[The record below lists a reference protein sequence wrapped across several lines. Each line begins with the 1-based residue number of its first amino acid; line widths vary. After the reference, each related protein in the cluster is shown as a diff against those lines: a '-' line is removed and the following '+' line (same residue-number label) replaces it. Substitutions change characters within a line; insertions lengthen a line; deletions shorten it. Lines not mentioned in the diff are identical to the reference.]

1 MCALRS
7 SVLIAV
13 TTLLTGLSI
22 HTQADWYASFSTEY
36 QPEAQSGHYAYKPL
50 LQYTEGNFGTYLEY
64 VYVPRNGL
72 DNGKNLTWQVEYKWK
87 LSENSSLKL
96 VHEFDRT
103 IDTNTESAE
112 LTPKFYT
119 SFDNGLKAGFELEID
134 YYLDGDFDI
143 YEIEIEPT
151 LKWSRSLGEGKLNL
165 ELEAPTMRLYSN
177 DDSIKDF
184 EFEEVL
190 PIIGYDHPLSK
201 NLTLHTLLELPYDL
215 QEDDFDTIITIGL
228 GVTF

>member
-1 MCALRS
+1 MLARTPFS
-7 SVLIAV
+7 LIAF
-13 TTLLTGLSI
+13 TTLLTFCSFN
-22 HTQADWYASFSTEY
+22 TQADWYASFSTEY
-36 QPEAQSGHYAYKPL
+36 QPEAQNGHYAYKPF
-50 LQYTEGNFGTYLEY
+50 LQYKEGNFGTYLEY
-64 VYVPRNGL
+64 IYVPRNGIE
-72 DNGKNLTWQVEYKWK
+72 NGQNLTWQIEYTWQ
-87 LSENSSLKL
+87 LNENSIFKL
-96 VHEFDRT
+96 VHEFDRA
-103 IDTNTESAE
+103 IDSDTNSAE
-112 LTPKFYT
+112 LTPMYYKTFG
-119 SFDNGLKAGFELEID
+119 NGLKAGFELEID

-151 LKWSRSLGEGKLNL
+151 LKWSQSLGEGKLNL

-177 DDSIKDF
+177 DDSIKNF

-190 PIIGYDHPLSK
+190 PIIGYNHPLSK

>member
-1 MCALRS
+1 MFALKS

-13 TTLLTGLSI
+13 IALLIGFSVQTK
-22 HTQADWYASFSTEY
+22 ADWYASFSTEY
-36 QPEAQSGHYAYKPL
+36 QPEAQSGHYAYKPF
-50 LQYTEGNFGTYLEY
+50 LQYSEGNFGTYLEY
-64 VYVPRNGL
+64 IYVPRNGI
-72 DNGKNLTWQVEYKWK
+72 DNGQNLTWQVEYTWQ
-87 LSENSSLKL
+87 LDESSIIKL

-103 IDTNTESAE
+103 IDSDTNSAE
-112 LTPKFYT
+112 LTPMYYIT
-119 SFDNGLKAGFELEID
+119 LGNGLKAGFELEID

-151 LKWSRSLGEGKLNL
+151 LKWSQSLGEGKLNL

-177 DDSIKDF
+177 DNSVKDF

>member
-1 MCALRS
+1 MFAHKPFS
-7 SVLIAV
+7 LIALAA
-13 TTLLTGLSI
+13 LLTSLSLQ
-22 HTQADWYASFSTEY
+22 TQADWYASFSTEY

-50 LQYTEGNFGTYLEY
+50 LQFTEGNFGTYLEY

-72 DNGKNLTWQVEYKWK
+72 DNGQNLTWQVEYTWQ
-87 LSENSSLKL
+87 LNENSIFKL
-96 VHEFDRT
+96 VHEFDRA
-103 IDTNTESAE
+103 IDSDTNSAE
-112 LTPKFYT
+112 LTPMYYT
-119 SFDNGLKAGFELEID
+119 TFDNGLKAGFELEID

-151 LKWSRSLGEGKLNL
+151 LKWSRNLGEGKLNL
-165 ELEAPTMRLYSN
+165 ELEAPTMRLYSS